1 MLILRTNMHLLF
13 LSFLL
18 PIQNLQISA
27 NIFYSIN
34 STQSLLS
41 QHKIISPENHL
52 IETIYNNSKNY
63 SCDFNHLQFCSF
75 EHSLDWSFQL
85 SLSEFAFKMKEAA
98 ELAAKNVQN
107 FHVKLSQNNGNNN
120 TMGNQNKILSNS
132 QYSQLPSVLIPTVN
146 YFPCSTNQTEHSY
159 MKLNI
164 QWPTYYVTHRP
175 IAPEDVTISARESTS
190 SNNQSRLSSFTS
202 STTRQKRSI
211 YYQVKQSNKNLI
223 SRQLYTFSKSIPIA
237 CLQLKIRFL
246 PGSSML
252 GSKVVLRLGANKQII
267 RNVFN
272 IDKSFNYEDIYYY
285 DNNSGNIENDMTLTT
300 SYPFTQSK
308 MISKLD
314 WSILRQYISDLE
326 NNTLPYNVWINVT
339 MPIYATTST
348 TTTTTTT
355 INPNVVYNQN
365 TNIDSFNQG
374 NNHSVNDKD
383 VMKLTQF
390 TDHFIKQ
397 SDNWF
402 AIDSMQT
409 LFLYSTNNVCIDDIS
424 LLCNINQQFTLSTC
438 QRRLSWI
445 NTHKQGNQ
453 SNINNLNLNIFGY
466 PIVNSTYS
474 LKSNEHLIVQSFKSF
489 NSSRYSLYYNS
500 FQLIWLAGSL
510 ILAIFITFLTIL
522 FIITLSLS
530 IMCDQR
536 KTHHLSTEYNI
547 SSRNEKYQII
557 IIIIIF

>member
-1 MLILRTNMHLLF
+1 
-13 LSFLL
+13 
-18 PIQNLQISA
+18 
-27 NIFYSIN
+27 
-34 STQSLLS
+34 
-41 QHKIISPENHL
+41 
-52 IETIYNNSKNY
+52 
-63 SCDFNHLQFCSF
+63 
-75 EHSLDWSFQL
+75 
-85 SLSEFAFKMKEAA
+85 
-98 ELAAKNVQN
+98 
-107 FHVKLSQNNGNNN
+107 
-120 TMGNQNKILSNS
+120 NKILSNS

-175 IAPEDVTISARESTS
+175 IAPEDVTISERESTS
-190 SNNQSRLSSFTS
+190 SDNQSRLSSFTS

-285 DNNSGNIENDMTLTT
+285 DNNSGNIENDMTLTS

-308 MISKLD
+308 TISKLD

-348 TTTTTTT
+348 TTTTTT

-365 TNIDSFNQG
+365 TNIDSFNQE
-374 NNHSVNDKD
+374 NNHSVNDKN

-438 QRRLSWI
+438 QRQLSWI

-547 SSRNEKYQII
+547 SSRNEKYQNNNNNNFLINKQRNHRKFCLNHHYNNHSNNELLKFSSDDLNNNSLLNKLHNHLSSSFHGVLYPQQLNEQQLI
-557 IIIIIF
+557 NQKVGTKRQQFIDDNSTELSLCIQDDKNELVHVSYSFVVL